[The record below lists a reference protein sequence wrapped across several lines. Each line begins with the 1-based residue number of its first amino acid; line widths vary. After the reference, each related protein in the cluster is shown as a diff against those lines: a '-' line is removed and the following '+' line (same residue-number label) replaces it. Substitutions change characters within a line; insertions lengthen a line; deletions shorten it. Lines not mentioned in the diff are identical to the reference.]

1 MTDPSLN
8 ERLRNLPGVD
18 DVLNSTHFD
27 FLRQI
32 LPHSVLVSV
41 IRDVLDDART
51 ELRESEANSEQF
63 STDSLALEAATT
75 AARMLKPSLRRVIN
89 ATGVIIHTNLGRS
102 VLAKSAIDAVDQVS
116 LGYST
121 LEYDVD
127 GMCRGSRHDH
137 CERLICALTGAEAA
151 IAINNNAAAVMMILS
166 EFAEDKEAIVS
177 RGELIEIGGS
187 FRIPDIM
194 ELSRATMVEVGT
206 TNKTHISDYERAIT
220 ENTAM
225 LLKVHTSNYRLV
237 GFTESVSGHDLRRIA
252 DTANKKRD
260 GNNNDA
266 PHILVYED
274 LGSGALLNLPLDDEH
289 AEPTVKDALA
299 SGCDLVSFSG
309 DKLLGGP
316 QAGIIVGSKE
326 LIDRLKNNPLA
337 RVLRLDKMTI
347 AALEAT
353 LRLYLDPDTAR
364 KEIPTLAMLDRSVE
378 YVHKSADALAKRITQ
393 AVPKN
398 CVKVEV
404 IPEVSRAG
412 GGSLPMHDIDTY
424 VVQVSFLKGNAQECE
439 EYLVRKN
446 STPIIARIKQEN
458 ILFDTRTLI
467 SDEEADGIADGLVAY
482 FASLKNDGAHKETAK
497 KETASSTSSATS
509 GKRKTAS
516 THAKSDK
523 AGNKTKPAANSSRTT
538 KPANRSTTK
547 NTSKKA

>member
-1 MTDPSLN
+1 MANSSLN
-8 ERLRNLPGVD
+8 ERLRSLPGVD
-18 DVLNSTHFD
+18 DVLNSAHFD
-27 FLRQI
+27 FLQQI
-32 LPHSVLVSV
+32 LPHTVLVSV

-51 ELRESEANSEQF
+51 ELREDKTDSMQNSTE
-63 STDSLALEAATT
+63 SLALKAATA
-75 AARMLKPSLRRVIN
+75 AARMLNPSLRRVIN

-102 VLAKSAIDAVDQVS
+102 VLAKSAIDAVERIS

-121 LEYDVD
+121 LEYDIED
-127 GMCRGSRHDH
+127 MCRGSRHSH
-137 CERLICALTGAEAA
+137 CERLICALCGAEAA

-166 EFAEDKEAIVS
+166 EFAAGKEAIVS

-206 TNKTHISDYERAIT
+206 TNKTHISDYEHAIT

-237 GFTESVSGHDLRRIA
+237 GFTESVSGHDLRHIA
-252 DTANKKRD
+252 DAANKERGRK
-260 GNNNDA
+260 NNDA
-266 PHILVYED
+266 SRILVYED
-274 LGSGALLNLPLDDEH
+274 LGSGALLNLPIDDEH

-316 QAGIIVGSKE
+316 QAGIIVGSKK

-353 LRLYLDPDTAR
+353 LRLYLDPETAR
-364 KEIPTLAMLDRSVE
+364 KEIPTLAMLNKSAED
-378 YVHKSADALAKRITQ
+378 VHKSADALAKRITQ
-393 AVPKN
+393 TVPKN
-398 CVKVEV
+398 CIKVEV
-404 IPEVSRAG
+404 IPEISRAG

-424 VVQVSFLKGNAQECE
+424 VVQVSFLKGNAQTCE

-446 STPIIARIKQEN
+446 TTPIIARIKQEN

-467 SDEEADGIADGLVAY
+467 SEEEPDEIADGLAAY
-482 FASLKNDGAHKETAK
+482 FASLKNDGTHKEEAK
-497 KETASSTSSATS
+497 KKAKPHASPS
-509 GKRKTAS
+509 KHKTTG
-516 THAKSDK
+516 THAKSEK
-523 AGNKTKPAANSSRTT
+523 ADGKPKRAADSSQTTSRTNT
-538 KPANRSTTK
+538 NTPK